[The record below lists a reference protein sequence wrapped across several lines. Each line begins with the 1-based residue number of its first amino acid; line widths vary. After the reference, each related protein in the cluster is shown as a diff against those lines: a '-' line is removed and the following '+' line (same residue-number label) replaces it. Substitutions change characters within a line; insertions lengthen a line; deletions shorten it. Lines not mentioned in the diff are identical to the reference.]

1 MFSVRL
7 CLQLYII
14 YHYAACCLN
23 EGSREEH
30 IQICCEPAAIYKLRA
45 LIHSLDLLV
54 FRWGK
59 WLRTRSLRDIDTSVQ
74 GGFPTGVE
82 QAEKGQSGGT
92 QIDLEGSQGWCDLQ
106 NNVCL
111 CPFWWSSGKCK
122 HQFGI
127 MFLHAHPT
135 QHWQLECVMCV
146 CMCHSQKLCSP
157 MALVCSFSGTTKTCA
172 QNVTPYSANRSI
184 LPLEPGHKT

>member
-135 QHWQLECVMCV
+135 QHWQLECVMCGACV
-146 CMCHSQKLCSP
+146 CVS
-157 MALVCSFSGTTKTCA
+157 TKGH
-172 QNVTPYSANRSI
+172 VISASHLDQRNTWEAKEMNYKGASSS
-184 LPLEPGHKT
+184 LFPC